1 MISQFT
7 QDSPSLEKVN
17 CHFPSPLMNK
27 STPISEKI
35 AHLPDLPGVYQY
47 RNEQGDIL
55 YIGKAKSLKKRVRSY
70 FQPSADHNLRIRLMV
85 SLAYDLS
92 IIITNTE
99 SEALILEA
107 QLIKA
112 HQPRYNIALKD
123 DKSYPYFKL
132 TTDEMYPRLLLA
144 REKLVKQTEY
154 YGPYT
159 SVRDARQVL
168 QLINKFFLL
177 RTSRMDLNGTKTY
190 RPCLNFQLKRCLAPC
205 RGTVSV
211 AQYAEEIQQVR
222 LFLQGKYKELI
233 RQLQTRMYAASEALD
248 YEKAAKLRDQIQ
260 ATQRTFQKQQFFSP
274 ANEDIDVFALHREA
288 DLAGI
293 QVLFIRYGRLLA
305 TDFFFFENAEQAT
318 DDNLLGQVLN
328 RIYMSENFVIP
339 RQIYLP
345 FPYLDQAVLA
355 KTLSE
360 KLKRQVAILI
370 PQKGH
375 KKRAVEMA
383 YQNAKTHLNEKK
395 RQLARNEEV
404 LHKTKDLLHL
414 KQLPVIIEAFD
425 ISNISGTHTVASM
438 VTWKNGK
445 ADRDHYRKFKIQSVD
460 GPDDFA
466 SMKEVLTRRYQ
477 RSVTG
482 EKPLPNLILID
493 GGKGQLNMAI
503 QVLADLNIMLD
514 QVDIIGLAKGR
525 SEKRR
530 GVQRAHEEDFEYVV
544 KPNQKNEIRL
554 HRHSAVLHLLQ
565 NVRDESHRF
574 AITFHRSLRRKATL
588 HSVLDEIDGVGKQR
602 KNTLL
607 KHFGSLK
614 KIKKASIEEL
624 QNAPNISKSLAL
636 KIFHFLDQE

>member
-1 MISQFT
+1 MKKSA
-7 QDSPSLEKVN
+7 PVVEK
-17 CHFPSPLMNK
+17 L
-27 STPISEKI
+27 

-47 RNEQGDIL
+47 TDQKGDIL

-70 FQPSADHNLRIRLMV
+70 FQPSADHTLRIGLMV
-85 SLAYDLS
+85 SLVHDVS
-92 IIITNTE
+92 TIITNSE
-99 SEALILEA
+99 AEALILEA

-132 TTDEMYPRLLLA
+132 TTNEMYPRLLLV
-144 REKLVKQTEY
+144 RETMVKHSEY

-177 RTSRMDLNGTKTY
+177 RTSQMDLDGTKTY

-205 RGTVSV
+205 RGTVPGE
-211 AQYAEEIQQVR
+211 QYAEEVQQVR
-222 LFLQGKYKELI
+222 MFLQGKYKELI
-233 RQLQTRMYAASEALD
+233 AQLQTRMYASSEALD
-248 YEKAAKLRDQIQ
+248 FEKAAKLRDQMK
-260 ATQRTFQKQQFFSP
+260 ATQRTFEQQQFFSP
-274 ANEDIDVFALHREA
+274 ANEDLDVFALHREA

-293 QVLFIRYGRLLA
+293 QVLFIRYGRLFA
-305 TDFFFFENAEQAT
+305 TDFFFFEDAEKAS

-339 RQIYLP
+339 RKIYLP
-345 FPYLDQAVLA
+345 FPYSDQEILA

-360 KLKRQVAILI
+360 KLNHPVSILVPQRGNKKQVV
-370 PQKGH
+370 G
-375 KKRAVEMA
+375 MA
-383 YQNAKTHLNEKK
+383 YNNAKTNLVEKK

-404 LHKTKDLLHL
+404 LQKMKDLLHL
-414 KQLPVIIEAFD
+414 KRMPVTIEAFD

-438 VTWKNGK
+438 VSWQNGK
-445 ADRDHYRKFKIQSVD
+445 ADKENYRKFKIQSVD

-477 RSVTG
+477 RSASG
-482 EKPLPNLILID
+482 EKPLPDLILVD
-493 GGKGQLNMAI
+493 GGKGQLNRAV
-503 QVLADLNIMLD
+503 QVLHDLKITLD
-514 QVDIIGLAKGR
+514 QVDVIGLAKGR
-525 SEKRR
+525 TERRR
-530 GVQRAHEEDFEYVV
+530 GVRRPQEEDFEYIV
-544 KPNQKNEIRL
+544 KPHQKNEIRL
-554 HRHSAVLHLLQ
+554 NRHSAVLYLLQ
-565 NVRDESHRF
+565 NIRDESHRF

-588 HSVLDEIDGVGKQR
+588 HSILDEIEGVGKQR

-614 KIKKASIEEL
+614 KTKNASLEEL
-624 QNAPNISKSLAL
+624 QAVPGISHSLAL
-636 KIFHFLDQE
+636 KIIRFFKQE